1 MGRQISWFGFTT
13 RKQRRRREEHD
24 RRQMFPFGEA
34 QREAELALLRQLI
47 ELRGVRDNDLLY
59 QLVEAK
65 DCLVCQEDEDEE
77 DRLQRLQQWLQSP
90 LASRFPPRQ
99 LLCFLALAELEQGM
113 EDLTAL
119 PDADAVRRRAEELR
133 ARWGEVLG

>member
-1 MGRQISWFGFTT
+1 M
-13 RKQRRRREEHD
+13 
-24 RRQMFPFGEA
+24 
-34 QREAELALLRQLI
+34 
-47 ELRGVRDNDLLY
+47 RDNDLLY